1 MKMKKNNFSIFTII
15 KVIVL
20 LIAVF
25 CTLYPFIYMA
35 AVSTSDAIYVLKSE
49 VSFYPKGFNLN
60 TYRIVFEDHRIF
72 KAYLNTVLYSGSGSL
87 IALAVT
93 CAGAY
98 ALSKKK
104 LIFNKFFTA
113 MIMFTM
119 FFGGGMIPTYLTVRG
134 LGLYD
139 TMWAI
144 ILPVAV
150 STYNLLIMRTF
161 FVQFPVELEE
171 SGRLD
176 GLNDLGVF
184 FRIALPL
191 SKAVLA
197 TILLFYAV
205 SLWNSYFSAML
216 YINTE
221 NKQPLQIVL
230 RDMLIESTQFSNKA
244 VGADTVVVDESLK
257 YSTVIV
263 SIIPI
268 ILVYP
273 FLQKYFVK
281 GVMIGSL
288 KG

>member
-1 MKMKKNNFSIFTII
+1 MKKNKISIFSIL
-15 KVIVL
+15 KVLVL
-20 LIAVF
+20 LAAVF
-25 CTLYPFIYMA
+25 CTVYPYIYMV
-35 AVSTSDAIYVLKSE
+35 AVSTSKAIYVLKGE
-49 VSFYPKGFNLN
+49 VSFYPKGFTLD
-60 TYRIVFEDHRIF
+60 TYRIVFEDRRIF
-72 KAYLNTVLYSGSGSL
+72 KAYLNTVIYSASGSL
-87 IALAVT
+87 LALAVT

-119 FFGGGMIPTYLTVRG
+119 FFGGGLIPTYLTVKG

-139 TMWAI
+139 SIWAI

-161 FVQFPVELEE
+161 FVQFPAELEE

-176 GLNDLGVF
+176 GLNDLSVF
-184 FRIALPL
+184 FRLVLPL

-197 TILLFYAV
+197 TIGLFYAV

-221 NKQPLQIVL
+221 SKVPLQIVL

-244 VGADTVVVDESLK
+244 VGADSVVVDESLK

-268 ILVYP
+268 VLVYP

>member
-1 MKMKKNNFSIFTII
+1 MKNYKFGIFTILKI
-15 KVIVL
+15 LVL
-20 LIAVF
+20 LTAVF
-25 CTLYPFIYMA
+25 ATLYPFVYMA
-35 AVSTSDAIYVLKSE
+35 AVSTSGSIYVLKGE

-60 TYRIVFEDHRIF
+60 TYRIVFEDRRIF
-72 KAYLNTVLYSGSGSL
+72 RAYLNTVLYSGSGSL
-87 IALAVT
+87 LALAVT
-93 CAGAY
+93 CGGAY

-104 LIFNKFFTA
+104 LIFNRFFTA

-139 TMWAI
+139 SMWAI

-171 SGRLD
+171 SARLD

-184 FRIALPL
+184 FRIVLPL

-221 NKQPLQIVL
+221 SKVPLQIVL